1 MGFRVGRLVGVEV
14 GLRHS
19 GQQLGSRVG
28 VYGSGAVGWLPRA
41 PASYFVHLGFSS
53 SSVWYH
59 GQAAIGGCGGW
70 ITAFGKAVGFKSRCL
85 RQWGS
90 RLATEGPG

>member
-28 VYGSGAVGWLPRA
+28 VYGSGAVGWL
-41 PASYFVHLGFSS
+41 SFYVS
-53 SSVWYH
+53 
-59 GQAAIGGCGGW
+59 
-70 ITAFGKAVGFKSRCL
+70 AFGRRDGF
-85 RQWGS
+85 
-90 RLATEGPG
+90 